1 MTRVLTLNLQH
12 GVLGGTGTVA
22 TAEELTDALAPLRTD
37 APDVLALQEVDR
49 GQRRSHG
56 LDQAAVV
63 ADALD
68 LPHVRF
74 AAALGGQLGRTR
86 SARRAAQR
94 SGNHPGPAY
103 GVAIASRYP
112 VVAAFVRPLPGLHTL
127 LPRPLLHRF
136 RLTAADEP
144 RVLLGTVLAT
154 PAGRLAVACTH
165 LSTVPPIAFLQLRQV
180 LAAVGSL
187 GVPALVCG
195 DLNLRALPVQAL
207 SRRWRRAEAL
217 TFPVVRPDRQID
229 HLLLDPGS
237 APGTLTAV
245 SSLPLGV
252 SDHRGLAAELRL

>member
-22 TAEELTDALAPLRTD
+22 TAEEITDALAPLRTD
-37 APDVLALQEVDR
+37 TPDVLALQEVDR

-63 ADALD
+63 AGALG

-74 AAALGGQLGRTR
+74 AAALGGELGRTR
-86 SARRAAQR
+86 KPRRAPVS

-112 VVAAFVRPLPGLHTL
+112 VVASFVRPLPGLAA
-127 LPRPLLHRF
+127 LPR
-136 RLTAADEP
+136 RLRGSPRLAAADEP
-144 RVLLGTVLAT
+144 RVLLAAVLAT
-154 PAGRLAVACTH
+154 PVEPLSVACTH
-165 LSTVPPIAFLQLRQV
+165 LSTFPPLAIAQLRQV
-180 LAAVGSL
+180 LASVATLGRPAV
-187 GVPALVCG
+187 VCG
-195 DLNLRALPVQAL
+195 DLNLQPPPVRALT
-207 SRRWRRAEAL
+207 RRWHRAEAL

-229 HLLLDPGS
+229 HLLLDPGG
-237 APGTLTAV
+237 APGTFTAV
-245 SSLPLGV
+245 RSLPLGI